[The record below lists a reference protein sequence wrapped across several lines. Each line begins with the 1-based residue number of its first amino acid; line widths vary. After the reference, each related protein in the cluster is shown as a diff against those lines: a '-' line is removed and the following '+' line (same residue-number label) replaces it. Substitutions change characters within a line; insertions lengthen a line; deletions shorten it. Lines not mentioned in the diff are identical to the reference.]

1 MRRIAALALPAL
13 LLAGLL
19 PEPARAQ
26 MWPNEVG
33 PRHDMQELALRP
45 LQRLQPPPP
54 TAPAAFFPPPPGAF
68 PMAPLPAW
76 TQAPPAPPTRAAPR
90 RIARA
95 TTPRP
100 AVQNQPQ
107 SQPATLTASGI
118 GELEQR
124 LAGREKQLEEM
135 RRQIE
140 ADRRSLQDLR
150 TASGNGA
157 KSTGGVSST
166 IQ

>member
-19 PEPARAQ
+19 PDPARAQ

-33 PRHDMQELALRP
+33 PRRDMQELALRP
-45 LQRLQPPPP
+45 LQRLQPPPSP
-54 TAPAAFFPPPPGAF
+54 APAAFLPPPSEVP
-68 PMAPLPAW
+68 PVAPLPAW
-76 TQAPPAPPTRAAPR
+76 TQAPPTRAAPR

-95 TTPRP
+95 TPPRP
-100 AVQNQPQ
+100 AVQGPAQAQ
-107 SQPATLTASGI
+107 GQPATLTASGI
-118 GELEQR
+118 GDLEQR

-150 TASGNGA
+150 TASGSGA
-157 KSTGGVSST
+157 RSAPAVSST

>member
-1 MRRIAALALPAL
+1 MRRIATLSLPAL

-19 PEPARAQ
+19 PDPARAQ

-33 PRHDMQELALRP
+33 PRRDMQELALRP

-54 TAPAAFFPPPPGAF
+54 AAPAAFLPPPAVPPA
-68 PMAPLPAW
+68 APLPVW
-76 TQAPPAPPTRAAPR
+76 TQAPPTQAAPR

-95 TTPRP
+95 IPRP
-100 AVQNQPQ
+100 ATQGQAQ
-107 SQPATLTASGI
+107 SQPATLTANGI

-140 ADRRSLQDLR
+140 TDRRSLQDLR
-150 TASGNGA
+150 TASGSSV
-157 KSTGGVSST
+157 KSTPSVSST

>member
-19 PEPARAQ
+19 PDPARAQ

-33 PRHDMQELALRP
+33 PRRDMQELALRP

-54 TAPAAFFPPPPGAF
+54 AAPAAFLPPPA
-68 PMAPLPAW
+68 APLPVW
-76 TQAPPAPPTRAAPR
+76 TQAPPTQAAPR

-95 TTPRP
+95 TPRP
-100 AVQNQPQ
+100 AAQNQAQ
-107 SQPATLTASGI
+107 SQPATLTANGI

-140 ADRRSLQDLR
+140 TDRRSLQDLR
-150 TASGNGA
+150 TASGSSV
-157 KSTGGVSST
+157 KSTPSVSST

>member
-19 PEPARAQ
+19 PDPARAQ

-33 PRHDMQELALRP
+33 PRRDMQELALRP

-54 TAPAAFFPPPPGAF
+54 AAPAAFLPSPA
-68 PMAPLPAW
+68 APLPVW
-76 TQAPPAPPTRAAPR
+76 TQAPPTQAAPR

-95 TTPRP
+95 TPRP
-100 AVQNQPQ
+100 ATQGQAQ
-107 SQPATLTASGI
+107 SQPATLTANGI

-140 ADRRSLQDLR
+140 TDRRSLQDLR
-150 TASGNGA
+150 TASGSSV
-157 KSTGGVSST
+157 KSTPSVSST

>member
-1 MRRIAALALPAL
+1 
-13 LLAGLL
+13 
-19 PEPARAQ
+19 

-33 PRHDMQELALRP
+33 PRRDMQELALRP

-54 TAPAAFFPPPPGAF
+54 AAPAAFLPPPA
-68 PMAPLPAW
+68 APLPVW
-76 TQAPPAPPTRAAPR
+76 TQAPPTQAAPR

-95 TTPRP
+95 TPRP
-100 AVQNQPQ
+100 AAQNQAQ
-107 SQPATLTASGI
+107 SQPATLTANGI

-140 ADRRSLQDLR
+140 TDRRSLQDLR
-150 TASGNGA
+150 TASGSSV
-157 KSTGGVSST
+157 KSTPSVSST

>member
-1 MRRIAALALPAL
+1 MRRIVALALPAL

-19 PEPARAQ
+19 PDPARAQ

-54 TAPAAFFPPPPGAF
+54 AAPAAFLPPPA
-68 PMAPLPAW
+68 APLPVW
-76 TQAPPAPPTRAAPR
+76 TQAPPVQAAPR
-90 RIARA
+90 RTVRA
-95 TTPRP
+95 TPRP
-100 AVQNQPQ
+100 ATRGHAQ
-107 SQPATLTASGI
+107 SQPATLTANGI

-150 TASGNGA
+150 TASGSSV
-157 KSTGGVSST
+157 KSTPSVSST